1 MDAIDEFL
9 DPEKVVQFTNA
20 CGHVLRAAT
29 SAMRRDKFG
38 GDMARVVM
46 LNEMI
51 RVLDL
56 ATVSASR
63 QTLLIDALEASFQ
76 AFNPTVVYIPL
87 STAFGR

>member
-9 DPEKVVQFTNA
+9 DPEKEVQFSNA

-38 GDMARVVM
+38 ADIARVAT
-46 LNEMI
+46 LNQMI

-56 ATVSASR
+56 SLVSGSK
-63 QTLLIDALEASFQ
+63 QEILIDALEAR
-76 AFNPTVVYIPL
+76 ALNPNPHHQL
-87 STAFGR
+87 FEAKA